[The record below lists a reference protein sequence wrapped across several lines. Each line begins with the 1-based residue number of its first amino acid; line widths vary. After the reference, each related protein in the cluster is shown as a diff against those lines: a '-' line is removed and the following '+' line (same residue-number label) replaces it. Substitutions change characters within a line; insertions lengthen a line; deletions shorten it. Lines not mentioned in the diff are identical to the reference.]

1 MYLLLEPTEVCIY
14 ARIIFEA
21 NLAAGIGKGFV
32 TYYLAR
38 PNTTVIAAVRDVSS
52 EQAKQLDTL
61 SRGNGTRLII
71 VLLDANSATSAAQAA
86 SEIQTT
92 HRVDHID
99 VVIANAGICNSSGPV
114 LDVDERDMYAHFEVN
129 TMGPLRLFQAM
140 APLLQ
145 EAMAPKFVYISTQ
158 LASIGGIGQ
167 TPTLT
172 VAYGISKAAGNYLV
186 RKIHAENEHLIALS
200 FDPG

>member
-1 MYLLLEPTEVCIY
+1 V
-14 ARIIFEA
+14 F
-21 NLAAGIGKGFV
+21 
-32 TYYLAR
+32 
-38 PNTTVIAAVRDVSS
+38 
-52 EQAKQLDTL
+52 
-61 SRGNGTRLII
+61 
-71 VLLDANSATSAAQAA
+71 LDANSATSATQAA
-86 SEIQTT
+86 AEIQIK
-92 HRVDHID
+92 HRIDHID
-99 VVIANAGICNSSGPV
+99 VVIANAGICSCWGPV
-114 LDVDERDMYAHFEVN
+114 LDVHERDMYAHFEVN
-129 TMGPLRLFQAM
+129 TMGPLRLFQSM

-145 EAMAPKFVYISTQ
+145 KARIPKFVYISTQ

>member
-1 MYLLLEPTEVCIY
+1 MV
-14 ARIIFEA
+14 
-21 NLAAGIGKGFV
+21 AGIGKGFV

-52 EQAKQLDTL
+52 EQAKQLHTL
-61 SRGNGTRLII
+61 SRGNGSRLII
-71 VLLDANSATSAAQAA
+71 VLLDANSGTSAAQAA
-86 SEIQTT
+86 SEIQIK

-99 VVIANAGICNSSGPV
+99 VVIANAGVCNSWGPV
-114 LDVDERDMYAHFEVN
+114 LEVDESDMYSHFEVN
-129 TMGPLRLFQAM
+129 TMGPLRLFQSM

-145 EAMAPKFVYISTQ
+145 KARIPKFVYISTQ

-186 RKIHAENEHLIALS
+186 RKIHAENEHLIALL

>member
-1 MYLLLEPTEVCIY
+1 M
-14 ARIIFEA
+14 
-21 NLAAGIGKGFV
+21 

-52 EQAKQLDTL
+52 EQAKLLRTL
-61 SRGNGTRLII
+61 TKGNGSRPII
-71 VLLDANSATSAAQAA
+71 VSLDAVIAASTAQTA
-86 SEIQTT
+86 SEILIK
-92 HRVDHID
+92 HHID
-99 VVIANAGICNSSGPV
+99 HLDIVIANAGICNSWGPV
-114 LDVDERDMYAHFEVN
+114 QEVDESDMYTHFEVN

-145 EAMAPKFVYISTQ
+145 KARTPKFVYISTQ

-186 RKIHAENEHLIALS
+186 RKVHAENEHLIALV

>member
-1 MYLLLEPTEVCIY
+1 M
-14 ARIIFEA
+14 
-21 NLAAGIGKGFV
+21 AAGIGKGFV